1 MREDNLIERFI
12 ASFNKLDEMAD
23 FPEINPLV
31 RQFALGE
38 PDTYGRLLWK
48 PLKVPPIRLSS
59 NLCSPSFPLDSLP
72 YSKTSFSLTGGLKS
86 I

>member
-1 MREDNLIERFI
+1 
-12 ASFNKLDEMAD
+12 MAN

-38 PDTYGRLLWK
+38 PDTYGRLVWK
-48 PLKVPPIRLSS
+48 PLKVPTD
-59 NLCSPSFPLDSLP
+59 SPQLEPLLAKLPARFP